1 MGPRSQTNNIYQSW
15 PVPSSCKQECTEK
28 VTDEMV
34 QANFDKYYSFVS
46 EDLKRSFLDKLMRPV
61 AARRPRKP
69 TVNPQGRTN
78 YKYLIFNRQEEVKV
92 CRVAWHHIFAITR
105 HTSSHIVKT
114 RKETAAGTPKTDAR
128 GRGK

>member
-1 MGPRSQTNNIYQSW
+1 
-15 PVPSSCKQECTEK
+15 
-28 VTDEMV
+28 
-34 QANFDKYYSFVS
+34 
-46 EDLKRSFLDKLMRPV
+46 MRPV
-61 AARRPRKP
+61 SARRPRNKL
-69 TVNPQGRTN
+69 VNPQGRTN
-78 YKYLIFNRQEEVKV
+78 YKYLIFNHQEEVEV